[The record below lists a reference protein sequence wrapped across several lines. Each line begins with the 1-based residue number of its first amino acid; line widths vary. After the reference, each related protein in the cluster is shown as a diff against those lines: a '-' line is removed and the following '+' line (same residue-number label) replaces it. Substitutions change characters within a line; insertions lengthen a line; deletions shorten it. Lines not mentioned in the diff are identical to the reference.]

1 MTWCLIQCLYSL
13 DYSNKQHYIHTN
25 CIKSCI
31 DMEFYPCFALQ
42 SYPTRPSFL
51 QPLAFAELLKLL
63 LIVWA
68 FLFGTGLNCNTELS
82 ASNKGC
88 RLVLQQITSPLLQ
101 QITSPSLQ
109 QGFSNLSSRSPSRSM
124 YLIYSTAST
133 PDSTNHHVLD

>member
-1 MTWCLIQCLYSL
+1 MG
-13 DYSNKQHYIHTN
+13 
-25 CIKSCI
+25 
-31 DMEFYPCFALQ
+31 FYPCFALQ

-51 QPLAFAELLKLL
+51 QPLALTELLKLL

-88 RLVLQQITSPLLQ
+88 RLVLQQITFPLLQ
-101 QITSPSLQ
+101 HW
-109 QGFSNLSSRSPSRSM
+109 FSNLSSGTPSRSM

-133 PDSTNHHVLD
+133 PDSTCQLTSLE